1 VLEDR
6 VTGDCDATG
15 GDGFADVNPM
25 VMLLG
30 GGA

>member
-1 VLEDR
+1 